1 MKFIKLIA
9 AAAISAAFIAPASAA
24 TMGMADLTIN
34 RLLIVDANNVVVS
47 SGINIQKESR
57 TGTATAQFNGV
68 DATGAGPQTKI
79 SNAVGGTVDVAY
91 RCGGPAC
98 GPAMLPGGTEN
109 NFTYHVPAPAGSF
122 ALSDMYL
129 SGNALNQGAQG
140 LTRADSSVAGPGNEA
155 TANSTI
161 ANAATSLT
169 QFTVAS
175 TLQAKFVVDYNA
187 YVAAVVNAMAGV
199 TGSTL
204 ATINWALTLEEV
216 VGNVSTTLLTW
227 SPSEI
232 QRGLTSN
239 NASQNSTYASIGT
252 TESALVTLT
261 SGRTYKLAIN
271 QASNSTAT
279 EVLAVPEPGSM
290 LLVAMGLFALGAA
303 SRRRN
308 K

>member
-34 RLLIVDANNVVVS
+34 RLLIVDQNNAVAT
-47 SGINIQKESR
+47 GITIQKETR
-57 TGTATAQFNGV
+57 TGTATAQFNGA
-68 DATGAGPQTKI
+68 DATGPGTQTKT

-109 NFTYHVPAPAGSF
+109 NIAYHVPAPTSSF

-129 SGNALNQGAQG
+129 SGNATNSTGAQG

-155 TANSTI
+155 AANSTI
-161 ANAATSLT
+161 ANAATSLMT
-169 QFTVAS
+169 FTVG
-175 TLQAKFVVDYNA
+175 TTRQAKFVVDYNA

-204 ATINWALTLEEV
+204 ATISWALTLEEV
-216 VGNVSTTLLTW
+216 VNDVSTTILTW
-227 SPSEI
+227 APSEI
-232 QRGLTSN
+232 QKGLTSN
-239 NASQNSTYASIGT
+239 NASQNSSYSSIGF

-261 SGRTYKLAIN
+261 GGRTYKLAIN

-290 LLVAMGLFALGAA
+290 LLVALGLFALGAA
-303 SRRRN
+303 SRRRT